1 MIDQYGSYTVEEINK
16 NVNGINTLGE
26 NIADNGAMMTG
37 FEAFLKHEEEN
48 GPGQRLPGLTKYNSK
63 QLFFLNLAQID
74 CRVDRISSLKA
85 QVAGGSH
92 TPGKY
97 RVIGS

>member
-1 MIDQYGSYTVEEINK
+1 MIGDFNYQGDRDNTLHALLQ
-16 NVNGINTLGE
+16 VNGINTLGE

-63 QLFFLNLAQID
+63 QLFFLNLAQVWGEILWL
-74 CRVDRISSLKA
+74 IE
-85 QVAGGSH
+85 
-92 TPGKY
+92 
-97 RVIGS
+97 